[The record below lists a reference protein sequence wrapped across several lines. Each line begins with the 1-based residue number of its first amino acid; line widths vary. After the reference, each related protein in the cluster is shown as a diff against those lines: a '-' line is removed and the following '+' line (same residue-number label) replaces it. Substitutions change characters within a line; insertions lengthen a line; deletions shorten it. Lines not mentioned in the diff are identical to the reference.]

1 MSTNT
6 KGTLLIVSGP
16 AGVGKGTIVAEA
28 VKKAEGGIY
37 LSISAT
43 TRKPRTID
51 REGVTYFFKSKEEFE
66 KMIKED
72 KLLEYAC
79 YVDNYYGTPK
89 EPVTEAL
96 ENGRDVI
103 LEIEVQGALKVK
115 EKCPEA
121 VLAFVVPP
129 DIKELENRLRG
140 RGTESEEQINSR
152 LKRAMEEFSEI
163 GKYDYVIENNTVD
176 EAVSDLMCILKA
188 QRLKETNYDKKF

>member
-1 MSTNT
+1 MSSK

-28 VKKAEGGIY
+28 VKRAEGGIY

-43 TRKPRTID
+43 TRQPRTID
-51 REGVTYFFKSKEEFE
+51 KEGVTYFFKTKEEFE
-66 KMIKED
+66 KMISED

-89 EPVTEAL
+89 EPVQDAL

-115 EKCPEA
+115 AKCPEA
-121 VLAFVVPP
+121 VLAFIVPP
-129 DIKELENRLRG
+129 DINELENRLRG
-140 RGTESEEQINSR
+140 RGTETEEQIHSR
-152 LKRAMEEFSEI
+152 LKRAMDEFSEI

-176 EAVSDLMCILKA
+176 DAVNDLMSILKA
-188 QRLKETNYDKKF
+188 ERLKEVNYDKKF